1 MPENRIFPV
10 EKCGHM
16 RAIDRNL
23 LFYLLFICKNMYVCM
38 YVCMHELCVYVR
50 RIFHSVKREK
60 KTTATV
66 CGVWCMGY

>member
-1 MPENRIFPV
+1 
-10 EKCGHM
+10 
-16 RAIDRNL
+16 
-23 LFYLLFICKNMYVCM
+23 M

-66 CGVWCMGY
+66 CGVWGTKIKNVWNSKTTTTTTSREQHHSQQQQQQHYE